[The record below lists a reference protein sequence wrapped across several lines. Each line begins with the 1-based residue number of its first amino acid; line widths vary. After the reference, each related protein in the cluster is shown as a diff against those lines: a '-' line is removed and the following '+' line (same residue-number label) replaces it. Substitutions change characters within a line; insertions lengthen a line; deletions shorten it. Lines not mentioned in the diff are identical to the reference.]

1 MPIQG
6 SSGTFARC
14 SEPIRRTALTA
25 LLDTAPKPLS
35 NMLAEAPAIDRTGRG
50 KHVLLCEDSPVNQ
63 IVVQAMLAE
72 LGASC
77 VVAANGVEALAQLDA
92 ERFDVVF
99 MDMPMPE
106 LDGLEATRR
115 WRAIEAS

>member
-1 MPIQG
+1 
-6 SSGTFARC
+6 
-14 SEPIRRTALTA
+14 
-25 LLDTAPKPLS
+25 
-35 NMLAEAPAIDRTGRG
+35 
-50 KHVLLCEDSPVNQ
+50 
-63 IVVQAMLAE
+63 MLAE

-99 MDMPMPE
+99 MDMQMPE

-115 WRAIEAS
+115 WRAIEASRSVARVPIVAVTTNAEREQGAACRAPGTDGFMSKPSNMHTLATYLATRAQRTAARPASLESGL